1 MERKLRTGISVNE
14 IEVNG
19 AIILNVTR
27 HFRADEQE
35 QRERYKIFSEPIQN
49 AKF

>member
-1 MERKLRTGISVNE
+1 MERKLRTGISIEE
-14 IEVNG
+14 IEVQG

-27 HFRADEQE
+27 HFRKDEQE
-35 QRERYKIFSEPIQN
+35 EQERYKIFSEPIKN

>member
-1 MERKLRTGISVNE
+1 MERKLNTGISVNE

-19 AIILNVTR
+19 AIILNVTQN
-27 HFRADEQE
+27 FRSDEQE
-35 QRERYKIFSEPIQN
+35 QEERYKVFSEPIKN